1 MWDGVQWL
9 NSSMSLCSFF
19 IVLNYTFQRNEAKV
33 CSFFVKGT
41 CNRGSECP
49 YRHEMPL
56 SNELAN
62 QNMKDRCVV
71 DTDTL

>member
-1 MWDGVQWL
+1 M
-9 NSSMSLCSFF
+9 
-19 IVLNYTFQRNEAKV
+19 

-56 SNELAN
+56 DNELAK
-62 QNMKDRCVV
+62 QNMKDRCVAGA
-71 DTDTL
+71 LGEGLGRIWI